1 MPNIITVDDVKKY
14 LKQWEGFPE
23 EDVLFASV
31 IDRAESIITE
41 YLGFEFGD
49 YPASATARLV
59 PSYGTPTLLL
69 PPHQIGSITA
79 VRLEGAAADIDPTTY
94 TEDTVTGNL
103 TFDGYWPYAS
113 YPGTGW
119 WGAFSTSGY
128 WGPARYS
135 VTAKWGY
142 GTAPDAIVEVA
153 LELAVNIFRGRDRG
167 MWTDV
172 LNVEG
177 SGGLRFTGGV
187 TNQQR
192 AILDSVRERFSPEV
206 AI

>member
-1 MPNIITVDDVKKY
+1 MGNYITVEQLGDY
-14 LKQWEGFPE
+14 LEQV
-23 EDVLFASV
+23 DTTADASLLEAV
-31 IDRAESIITE
+31 IGRAESIVTE
-41 YLGFEFGD
+41 YLGFEFAG
-49 YPASATARLV
+49 YGATATARLV
-59 PSYGTPTLLL
+59 PAYGTPTLVL

-79 VRLEGAAADIDPTTY
+79 VRLEGATTDIDAATY

-103 TFDGYWPYAS
+103 TFDGYWPS
-113 YPGTGW
+113 VTYPGTGW

-142 GTAPDAIVEVA
+142 DTAPAALEEVA
-153 LELAVNIFRGRDRG
+153 LELAVNIWRGRDKG
-167 MWTDV
+167 MWQDIV
-172 LNVEG
+172 GVEG

-192 AILDSVRERFSPEV
+192 AILDSIREKYAGGV
-206 AI
+206 AF